1 MARSSRLVHRRRYP
15 GGGGGDCGV
24 DERKDVMDGRDS
36 LLRTWA
42 QSVAQAAGQGA
53 LTGKQIQIS
62 RVDYVAGPRA
72 GAILLYA
79 GLDADKLLDVMLKSE
94 MAKLRQFVPWD
105 FVGDPQ
111 AYMAGRAVRLEAG
124 WPKEYAET
132 MIRLSDLG
140 RHPAGNGRW
149 VVGRDEFGRTV
160 VAGLSDA
167 SPHFLVAGQSGS
179 GKSVALRGA
188 VTQLARDPLN
198 RVILCDGKHG
208 EGLAAL
214 FRLSIA
220 PVADD
225 GATIRSALGWACTE
239 MRHRYEAGRHD
250 GRIVV
255 VFDEF
260 QEFAKDQAI
269 SGLMAKIA
277 AQGRAAGVH
286 LLAATQHPSVDSFGD
301 KGTRRNLSGRMA
313 LRVGDAEASR
323 VAVGGPN
330 PRADRLFG
338 CGDCY
343 AVGPQNINRVQVAY
357 VDQDDINRESVREP
371 EFVEWPVYEPEDV
384 GQEIPGPGRRIKE
397 FTDEQMLIALVSA
410 KLGEGRGKLKERL
423 ETAGLSVPHTDRLR
437 ELLGEGRSMRD
448 KLDRFVEWEIL
459 GDVTD

>member
-1 MARSSRLVHRRRYP
+1 M
-15 GGGGGDCGV
+15 
-24 DERKDVMDGRDS
+24 
-36 LLRTWA
+36 
-42 QSVAQAAGQGA
+42 
-53 LTGKQIQIS
+53 TGKQIQIS
-62 RVDYVAGPRA
+62 NVDYIAGPRA

-94 MAKLRQFVPWD
+94 MAKLRQLVPWD
-105 FVGDPQ
+105 FPGDPQ

-124 WPKEYAET
+124 WPKGYAET
-132 MIRLSDLG
+132 MVRLSQLG
-140 RHPAGNGRW
+140 QHVKHVDQDGRW
-149 VVGRDEFGRTV
+149 IVGKDEYGRTV

-167 SPHFLVAGQSGS
+167 SPHFLIAGQSGS

-208 EGLAAL
+208 EGLSAL
-214 FRLSIA
+214 SRLSVA

-225 GATIRSALGWACTE
+225 GATIRSALSWACTE
-239 MRHRYEAGRHD
+239 MRHRYEAGGHE

-260 QEFAKDQAI
+260 QEFAKDAAI
-269 SGLMAKIA
+269 SGLMARIA

-323 VAVGGPN
+323 VAVGGSN

-357 VDQDDINRESVREP
+357 VDADDINREPGREP
-371 EFVEWPVYEPEDV
+371 EFVEWPVFTPEEI
-384 GQEIPGPGRRIKE
+384 GQDIPGPGRPVSV
-397 FTDEQMLIALVSA
+397 FTNDQIAVALISA
-410 KLGEGRGKLKERL
+410 AMGEGRGKFEGRL
-423 ETAGLSVPHTDRLR
+423 RKAGLQVPGTDNLRRLLEDGKAIR
-437 ELLGEGRSMRD
+437 NR
-448 KLDRFVEWEIL
+448 LDSLVEWEIS
-459 GDVTD
+459 GEVTD